1 MAGRLSAELVHA
13 LGDEVAGTRGY
24 LLPIPVDG
32 EDPTVRKLKEDLK
45 TLARALAVVESQSSG
60 QWTEQAPQTSPSGG
74 WTPQR
79 LGASPPDALVKLCES
94 ATREVLAACG
104 IPPQM
109 FGFGS
114 SDSAALREAWR
125 ITFHG
130 VISPLGDLVTE
141 ELARKMGQDVS
152 LSWRGLRASDVT
164 GNARALASLIEAGA
178 TFETAADA
186 VGLDLEKGGSGG
198 TDGTAGRDLSS

>member
-1 MAGRLSAELVHA
+1 M
-13 LGDEVAGTRGY
+13 
-24 LLPIPVDG
+24 
-32 EDPTVRKLKEDLK
+32 
-45 TLARALAVVESQSSG
+45 
-60 QWTEQAPQTSPSGG
+60 
-74 WTPQR
+74 
-79 LGASPPDALVKLCES
+79 KLCES

-125 ITFHG
+125 ITLHG

-141 ELARKMGQDVS
+141 ELAQKMGQDVS
-152 LSWRGLRASDVT
+152 LSWRRLRASDLT

-178 TFETAADA
+178 TFQTAADA
-186 VGLDLEKGGSGG
+186 VGLDLVEGG
-198 TDGTAGRDLSS
+198 TSGTAGRDISP

>member
-1 MAGRLSAELVHA
+1 MAGRALIRGGEVVLVATGDLRMVPASSWDITGTYDPESWRCSVELAGPDGGTRKTYRAQDVIHLRYSTDPERPWYGVGPIESAAMAGRLSAELVHA

-79 LGASPPDALVKLCES
+79 LG
-94 ATREVLAACG
+94 
-104 IPPQM
+104 
-109 FGFGS
+109 
-114 SDSAALREAWR
+114 
-125 ITFHG
+125 
-130 VISPLGDLVTE
+130 PLPRML
-141 ELARKMGQDVS
+141 
-152 LSWRGLRASDVT
+152 W
-164 GNARALASLIEAGA
+164 
-178 TFETAADA
+178 
-186 VGLDLEKGGSGG
+186 
-198 TDGTAGRDLSS
+198 